1 VIGDPIKVGGRP
13 LDIATGKDAV
23 WVTSFTD
30 GTVTRLD
37 PRSGAAQGT
46 PIKVGRHP
54 RGVAVGEGFDVGGE
68 RR

>member
-1 VIGDPIKVGGRP
+1 VGGRP
-13 LDIATGKDAV
+13 LDIAAGDDGV

-37 PRSGAAQGT
+37 LRTGAVQGE
-46 PIKVGRHP
+46 PIKVGRQP
-54 RGVAVGEGFDVGGE
+54 RGVAVGEGSVWVRE